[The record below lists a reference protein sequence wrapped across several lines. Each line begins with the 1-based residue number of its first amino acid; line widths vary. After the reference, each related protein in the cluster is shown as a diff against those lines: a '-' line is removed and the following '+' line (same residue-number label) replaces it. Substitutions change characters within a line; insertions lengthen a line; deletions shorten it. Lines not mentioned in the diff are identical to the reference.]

1 MSQYKANTVYTG
13 KPTVLFLASFFPTR
27 LHPVKGPFIR
37 NFADVVGSSYPLVV
51 LTAEADAEI
60 PGFWRVER
68 SEDPNFIQFTV
79 FYNHQ
84 RVRIPVVR
92 SIVNFISFFSG
103 TANAYRLIQKTHGP
117 IGIHHLHSTLPM
129 GLFVLWLKWTRG
141 VRYVLSEQVTIYI
154 YERFAKLNSLQKLL
168 HKSIF
173 RGASRVSALT
183 AYHAEEI
190 AKCGLR
196 HDTMVIPNVIDEQF
210 YGPGK
215 RIEKDSTIKLIH
227 ISTLSPVKGVDDIV
241 RAMAM
246 LRNSGLDVSLT
257 VIGGDEKRITELQ
270 KLAEHEGVSS
280 MIDWKGWLGRE
291 TFVPLLQ
298 QADYFVLNSAFETF
312 CVVAAEALACG
323 LPVICPDL
331 NPLKE
336 FIDDKNGVFF
346 LERTPKAIAKAVQVC
361 VSNEGMFDRISIA
374 RKVNFEFGPNQ
385 VLAKF
390 ETLYEEF
397 QL

>member
-1 MSQYKANTVYTG
+1 MSPKGNANPNG

-37 NFADVVGSSYPLVV
+37 NFADVVGSAYPLVV

-68 SEDPNFIQFTV
+68 SEETKYIQYTV
-79 FYNHQ
+79 FYNHL

-103 TANAYRLIQKTHGP
+103 TASAYRLIQKSHGP

-129 GLFVLWLKWTRG
+129 GLFALWLKGTRG
-141 VRYVLSEQVTIYI
+141 IRYVLSEQVTIYI
-154 YERFAKLNSLQKLL
+154 FERFAKLNPIYKIL

-173 RGASRVSALT
+173 RGATRVSALT

-196 HDTMVIPNVIDEQF
+196 QDTMVIPNVIDGQY

-215 RIEKDSTIKLIH
+215 DIKADSTIKLIH

-241 RAMAM
+241 RAIAL
-246 LRNSGLDVSLT
+246 LRNAGLNVSLT
-257 VIGGDEKRITELQ
+257 VIGGDKKRISELQ
-270 KLAEHEGVSS
+270 KLAEHEGVAHI
-280 MIDWKGWLGRE
+280 IDWKGWLNRE
-291 TFVPLLQ
+291 AFVPLLQ

-331 NPLKE
+331 SPLKE
-336 FIDDKNGVFF
+336 FIDNKNGVFF
-346 LERTPKAIAKAVQVC
+346 PERTPQAIADAVQAC
-361 VSNEGMFDRISIA
+361 VSKKETFNRTSIA
-374 RKVNFEFGPNQ
+374 AKVNLEFGPDQ
-385 VLAKF
+385 VLTKF
-390 ETLYEEF
+390 EKLYEAF
-397 QL
+397 QR